1 MRDNGMLTAAEIRML
16 LAEETD
22 VDPEKR
28 TEKSGDNDSRTD
40 EELEEDD
47 FDADAFRKR
56 CEEIIPH
63 FMVFLAGDDEL
74 PVTDTPEKLKIWAD
88 VLDEYDKK
96 NTEYVEGA
104 GGMTAI

>member
-22 VDPEKR
+22 VDPEKI
-28 TEKSGDNDSRTD
+28 TEKNGDNDSRTD

-56 CEEIIPH
+56 CEEIIPR

-74 PVTDTPEKLKIWAD
+74 PETDTPEKLKILME
-88 VLDEYDKK
+88 VLDEYEKK
-96 NTEYVEGA
+96 DPKPLDGK
-104 GGMTAI
+104 GGMICV